1 MKKKMSILADPNF
14 TTKKMNI
21 QVAAQRLDENN
32 VATRDCINLLRSR
45 KKK

>member
-21 QVAAQRLDENN
+21 QVTAQRLDDHD